1 MFHIPIFQSN
11 AEIGGQFEES
21 YNVHHD
27 NYKEQDMINS
37 IRDEI
42 REKSKSKAN
51 ITISGL
57 IQLYSWTTK
66 HPQYGHEIVGVVMK
80 WSPKDEKQARK
91 LREWKPERNK
101 TNERKLSSPK
111 KRLKGVPGTKSGEAY
126 MDLDDF

>member
-1 MFHIPIFQSN
+1 MSK
-11 AEIGGQFEES
+11 ESEEPTLS
-21 YNVHHD
+21 PVATTTGAGALPPPQ
-27 NYKEQDMINS
+27 E
-37 IRDEI
+37 
-42 REKSKSKAN
+42 SKAN